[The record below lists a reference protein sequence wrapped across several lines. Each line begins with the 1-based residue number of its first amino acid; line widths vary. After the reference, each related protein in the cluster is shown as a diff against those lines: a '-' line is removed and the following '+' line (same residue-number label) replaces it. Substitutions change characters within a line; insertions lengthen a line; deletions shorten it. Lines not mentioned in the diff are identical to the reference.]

1 MAAGSEERDMVIT
14 ELYIRNFGKFSNR
27 HFFLRDGV
35 QVISG
40 ENEFGKTTLHAF
52 IRAMLFGLE
61 RGRGRAAAKD
71 DFSRYEPWEDPGSYA
86 GVMRFVCGG
95 RRFRLERNFAR
106 HTRSVSL
113 VCEDDGEELSIE
125 HGDLEML
132 LGGMTPE
139 LFDSTVS
146 VGQLKAEPG
155 QDLADALANYAAN
168 YYETGGG
175 EYDLNAAMKALN
187 EKKRT
192 TVKQLREE
200 EALYETKLRKMQQ
213 ECGYLERD
221 MERLDREYQEKEEAL
236 EGLEQEESLEPDV
249 PVSGRPLIWSGIGGV
264 CIGILGVLWCKTAG
278 QELLNMPAFVGAAAG
293 LVGLLGVIALT
304 AGIMRMTR
312 WSRRQS
318 GTRTDGKDTKG
329 RGTPDGTADQ
339 RKRLEW
345 ELGRIRGERKEKET
359 RKENIREEYEETE
372 KSERQIRL
380 EKQCRA
386 LELAEET
393 LKKAAGAAGEYMER
407 RMNRRASEI
416 FSAITDGKYPSLEID
431 RQRGITVWNGIR
443 RIPAERLS
451 RGTVEQIYF
460 AVRMAA
466 AEVMEE
472 ESIPVILDD
481 VFAFYDDKRLEC
493 VLKWLSRQKKQVI
506 IFTCQKREEEILRE
520 MEERRVSDE
529 DKFA

>member
-1 MAAGSEERDMVIT
+1 MVIT

-27 HFFLRDGV
+27 RFYLREGV

-40 ENEFGKTTLHAF
+40 ENEFGKSTLHAF
-52 IRAMLFGLE
+52 IRAMLFGME

-71 DFSRYEPWEDPGSYA
+71 AFSRYEPWEDPGSYA
-86 GVMRFVCGG
+86 GGMRFVCGG

-155 QDLADALANYAAN
+155 QELADALINYAAN

-175 EYDLNAAMKALN
+175 EYDLNAAVKALG
-187 EKKRT
+187 EKKRMT
-192 TVKQLREE
+192 LKQLREE
-200 EALYETKLRKMQQ
+200 ESLYEMRLRKMQQ
-213 ECGYLERD
+213 ECAYLEND
-221 MERLDREYQEKEEAL
+221 MKRLDREYREKEAVL
-236 EGLEQEESLEPDV
+236 GGLDVLEQEESFEPDA
-249 PVSGRPLIWSGIGGV
+249 PVSGRPLVWGGICGI
-264 CIGILGVLWCKTAG
+264 CIGILGSLWSGAAG
-278 QELLNMPAFVGAAAG
+278 QELFNMPAFSGTAAG
-293 LVGLLGVIALT
+293 LIGLLGVIAL
-304 AGIMRMTR
+304 AVGIMKMPGQN
-312 WSRRQS
+312 RRQS
-318 GTRTDGKDTKG
+318 GMRTRTRIDQKAAERKRDSEE
-329 RGTPDGTADQ
+329 TAEQ

-345 ELGRIRGERKEKET
+345 ELERIRAERKEKAV
-359 RKENIREEYEETE
+359 RRENIREECEETE
-372 KSERQIRL
+372 KSDKQIRL

-386 LELAEET
+386 LEIAEDA
-393 LKKAAGAAGEYMER
+393 LKKAAGASGEYMER
-407 RMNRRASEI
+407 RLNRRASEI
-416 FSAITDGKYPSLEID
+416 FSAITDEKYPSLEIN
-431 RQRGITVWNGIR
+431 RQKGITVWNGIR

-466 AEVMEE
+466 AEMMEE
-472 ESIPVILDD
+472 ESMPVILDD
-481 VFAFYDDKRLEC
+481 VFAFYDDKRLES